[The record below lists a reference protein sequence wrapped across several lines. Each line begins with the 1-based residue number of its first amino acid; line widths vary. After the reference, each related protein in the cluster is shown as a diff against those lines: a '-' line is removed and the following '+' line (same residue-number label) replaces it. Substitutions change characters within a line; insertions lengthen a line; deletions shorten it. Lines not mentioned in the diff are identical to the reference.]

1 MGLTFIKYNAM
12 VALKTLQLICVSLW
26 STLKIEYNQK
36 ES

>member
-1 MGLTFIKYNAM
+1 M